1 MREDF
6 TAKASLE
13 PGLGAFLRSA
23 GCRVRAG
30 RLRIPSVTRLPAIF
44 ALVVGLAVAGCAT
57 PPQTLPRGEPG
68 HALAPQAGGELGSVE
83 ERLRVR
89 AGPDAS
95 GFRLLESNEDGLR
108 WRLALI
114 DSARHSLDLQYY
126 VWWGD
131 ESGNLLMKRVIDAAD
146 RGVRVR
152 LLLDDLSTILRDEGH
167 PELRDG
173 AAALVDAHPNIEIRL
188 FNAWRARSLTGRV
201 FEMFGRAERIN
212 HRMHNKLFVA
222 DNRVAV
228 IGGRNIGNEYF
239 GLSNEFN
246 FRDLDVLGVGPVARQ
261 ASAVFDRFWNSEW
274 VMPVAALGIAA
285 THDDLARV
293 RTPLREQLGSA
304 PSLARFPVD
313 RQDWSDALAA
323 LDRGLHIGASRVHT
337 DSPDADAVNHHMPAA
352 IRELLASARREVL
365 ITNAYIIPG
374 AHALQ
379 RTREQI
385 GRGVEFR
392 MLTNSL
398 ASHDVPAVNSHY
410 KQWRRPLLEA
420 GVDLYEMRSD
430 AAVQSS
436 LADTPPAKAE
446 FMGLHVKAMVIDRE
460 RVFIGSMNLDPRSW
474 DINSEMGVVVD
485 SEGLARELAAAM
497 ERDMRPENAWHVVLG
512 ADGAVRWISG
522 DKALT
527 TQPARSLWQ
536 RIEDVIFMAFP
547 RDLY

>member
-1 MREDF
+1 
-6 TAKASLE
+6 
-13 PGLGAFLRSA
+13 
-23 GCRVRAG
+23 
-30 RLRIPSVTRLPAIF
+30 VTRLPAIF